1 MSSRLAILLALLTS
15 SAAVAAAQTPVIVSA
30 KWMDKR
36 LADRA
41 VVVLHAGTRTEYDAG
56 PLPGARFLPFTAV
69 ALQSDGLSTQLP
81 SPAHID
87 SLLESVG
94 VSDGQHIVVYGQP
107 LVAARTLVT
116 LERAGLRGKVSI
128 LDGGIDAWRESGRQV
143 SFDAP
148 LVSRGSFTPQP
159 FENVVDAAWITQNGS
174 RSGIKVLDARAP
186 EFHLGL
192 SAGSTARAGR
202 IPGARNIPFS
212 SLTAELTTFRD
223 AAKIR
228 RLFEAA
234 GVAKGDT
241 VVTYCHIGL
250 QASLL
255 YTAARSLGIPV
266 RIYDGSFEDWAKRS
280 ELPVEKV
287 R

>member
-1 MSSRLAILLALLTS
+1 MLRRAFVLLSLATAGL
-15 SAAVAAAQTPVIVSA
+15 AAQAHPVIVPA

-36 LADRA
+36 LNDRG
-41 VVVLHAGTRTEYDAG
+41 VVVLHSGTKTEYDAG
-56 PLPGARFLPFTAV
+56 HLPGARFLPFTAV

-81 SPAHID
+81 SPAYID

-94 VSDGQHIVVYGQP
+94 VSDGQHIVIYGQP
-107 LVAARTLVT
+107 LIAARTLVT
-116 LERAGLRGKVSI
+116 MERVGLRGKVSL
-128 LDGGIDAWRESGRQV
+128 LDGGIDAWRESGRPV
-143 SFDAP
+143 SFDATP
-148 LVSRGSFTPQP
+148 VTRGNFTPQP
-159 FENVVDAAWITQNGS
+159 FDNVVDAAWITQNQT
-174 RSGIKVLDARAP
+174 RPGIRVLDARAP
-186 EFHLGL
+186 EFHLGV
-192 SAGSTARAGR
+192 SAGQTARAGR

-212 SLTAELTTFRD
+212 SLTSELTTFRD
-223 AAKIR
+223 AGKIR
-228 RLFEAA
+228 RLFEQA
-234 GVAKGDT
+234 GVMKGDT